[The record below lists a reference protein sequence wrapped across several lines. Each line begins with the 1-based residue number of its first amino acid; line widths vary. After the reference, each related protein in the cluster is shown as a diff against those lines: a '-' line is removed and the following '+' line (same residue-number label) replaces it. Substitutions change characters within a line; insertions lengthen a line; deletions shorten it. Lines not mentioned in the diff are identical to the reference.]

1 MYGISVSR
9 KVGTGSWR
17 IVGLRYGTKS
27 GMRTMTYFNDSLKR
41 VEQPLTNFSDKLC
54 QCFSGGQL
62 LKRLNA
68 DICELCGATCGGF
81 EVHHVRKLKDIV
93 HKYRKRGSTPP
104 NWVVVMGT
112 IKRKT
117 LVVCHGC
124 HVKIHNGTL

>member
-1 MYGISVSR
+1 
-9 KVGTGSWR
+9 
-17 IVGLRYGTKS
+17 
-27 GMRTMTYFNDSLKR
+27 MTYFNDSLKR
-41 VEQPLTNFSDKLC
+41 VEQPLTNFSDKFGR
-54 QCFSGGQL
+54 CFSGGQL

-68 DICELCGATCGGF
+68 DCCELCGVSGGGF

-93 HKYRKRGSTPP
+93 QKYRKRGSTPP